1 MHVLVV
7 RQNRFG
13 FCPEEVVVPD
23 TDQRQQY
30 RQVFLRRGGGEVF
43 IHRMRAGQQLNEVVE
58 AHGENDGQAN
68 RRPQGVT
75 AANPVPEFEHVGG
88 VDAELAN
95 RFRVGG
101 ERREVFSHVLVVAR
115 GRQEP
120 VARAVGVGHG
130 LLGGEGFGRDQ
141 EQGGFRIDALQHF
154 GNVGAIDVGDKVH
167 VEVVFIRTQRFGD
180 HERTEVGAADTNVD
194 HVGDRFA
201 GVAFPATGDNRFREG
216 FHLLQ
221 HSVHFRHHI
230 FAINH
235 NRRVAAVAQRD
246 VEYRAIF
253 GAVDLFTGEHRLD
266 GARQVGLFRQILQF
280 SQRLFG
286 DAVFGEVHQHQIV
299 KRRGKLRKTVAI
311 FGEQL
316 ADSDIFHFVEVF
328 L

>member
-1 MHVLVV
+1 MDQLVERVLTVGSRLTPDDWASLVVYRVAVTVNILTVGLHVALLEVSGKAVHVLVV

-13 FCPEEVVVPD
+13 FRTEEVVVPD
-23 TDQRQQY
+23 ADQRQQH
-30 RQVFLRRGGGEVF
+30 RQVFLRRSGGEVL

-58 AHGENDGQAN
+58 AHGENDGQTN

-101 ERREVFSHVLVVAR
+101 KRGEVFRHVLVVAR
-115 GRQEP
+115 GCQEP

-130 LLGGEGFGRDQ
+130 FLGSESLGRHQ
-141 EQGGFRIDALQHF
+141 EQSRFRIHVLQHF
-154 GNVGAIDVGDKVH
+154 GDMGAIDVRDKVH
-167 VEVVFIRTQRFGD
+167 VEVVFIRTQRLGH
-180 HERTEVGAADTNVD
+180 HERTEVGAADTDVN

-201 GVAFPATGDNRFREG
+201 GVAFPATGDNRFGEG

-235 NRRVAAVAQRD
+235 NRRIAAVTQRD
-246 VEYRAIF
+246 VQYRAVF
-253 GAVDLFTGEHRLD
+253 GAVDLLT
-266 GARQVGLFRQILQF
+266 
-280 SQRLFG
+280 
-286 DAVFGEVHQHQIV
+286 
-299 KRRGKLRKTVAI
+299 
-311 FGEQL
+311 
-316 ADSDIFHFVEVF
+316 
-328 L
+328 